1 MISGVAVKAGESL
14 AKGQKILTIEAM
26 KMETVLYSDRDG
38 IIKEL
43 LVKPGDN
50 VQTGDLVLSLE

>member
-1 MISGVAVKAGESL
+1 
-14 AKGQKILTIEAM
+14 
-26 KMETVLYSDRDG
+26 METVLYSDRDG

-43 LVKPGDN
+43 LIKPGDN